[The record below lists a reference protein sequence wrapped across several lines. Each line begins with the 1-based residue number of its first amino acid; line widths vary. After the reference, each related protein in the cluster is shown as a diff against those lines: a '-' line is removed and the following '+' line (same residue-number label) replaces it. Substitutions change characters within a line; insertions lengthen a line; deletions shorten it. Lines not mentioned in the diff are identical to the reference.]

1 MHCVLSRTFEARTL
15 RCAVERISNPSFT
28 VFFNLNRMILVR
40 IIPFLLLHN
49 GFAKRLQALAAR
61 ILRMRLDVN
70 YSRRQAWIRCH
81 SSDRIGFLASLD
93 AAQVILK
100 AVRPL
105 VNALPGRCL
114 IPACGCHKE
123 QHLALILPVS
133 SGQPSLKH
141 EKHVMF
147 EESTC
152 VQFVPNRHELTLEQ
166 QDGMYWSARDL
177 QEMRK
182 NYFLWAINGKQH

>member
-15 RCAVERISNPSFT
+15 RSAVERISNP
-28 VFFNLNRMILVR
+28 VFFKLNRMILVR
-40 IIPFLLLHN
+40 IIPFLLLYN
-49 GFAKRLQALAAR
+49 GFLKACRRYLAAR

-100 AVRPL
+100 AERPL
-105 VNALPGRCL
+105 VNALPDRCL

-123 QHLALILPVS
+123 QHLAMILPVS

-182 NYFLWAINGKQH
+182 NYFLWAINGKRH